1 MLTIENFKKMLSHIP
16 RSLEICFA
24 GYSEP
29 FENPDAITMVRL
41 AAEAGHDVSVYTTL
55 RGLSMTDIQDISD
68 IPFTDFVVHLPDQE
82 NLMSLNPDEEYF
94 KKLDF
99 LQTLNINR
107 LSFMCIGELSSSV
120 RSHVREKILELTPTT
135 RCGNVECENC
145 GDLDFLENP
154 EVRYPIICN
163 RRLLAGDRKFL
174 SPCYTEFMHAL
185 PNGDVLLCCQDFG
198 MEHIIGNILEAPYSK
213 IFCSDAMVHIRKVME
228 GKEAGK
234 IICQR
239 CTERINIPRW
249 RCFFW
254 FWTGHYNNIPI
265 LNPAKNFLLK
275 LFGKVK

>member
-1 MLTIENFKKMLSHIP
+1 
-16 RSLEICFA
+16 
-24 GYSEP
+24 
-29 FENPDAITMVRL
+29 
-41 AAEAGHDVSVYTTL
+41 
-55 RGLSMTDIQDISD
+55 
-68 IPFTDFVVHLPDQE
+68 
-82 NLMSLNPDEEYF
+82 MSLTPDEEYF

-120 RSHVREKILELTPTT
+120 RSHVQGKILELTPTT

-174 SPCYTEFMHAL
+174 SPSYTEFMHAL

-198 MEHIIGNILEAPYSK
+198 MEHIVGNILKNYYQNIFKSK
-213 IFCSDAMVHIRKVME
+213 AMKNIRSIMTGRKK
-228 GKEAGK
+228 GQ

-239 CTERINIPRW
+239 CTERINLDLPQW
-249 RCFFW
+249 RYFFW
-254 FWTGHYNNIPI
+254 YWTGHYNNIPV
-265 LNPAKNFLLK
+265 LNPLKNFLKK
-275 LFGKVK
+275 LLVKRQKR